1 MNPLPAGARFIA
13 ALVFG
18 CLLPL
23 GLAPFN
29 LWPSAILSVALLG
42 WLLQGLSPK
51 QVFRASLG
59 YGLGLFG
66 VGVSWVF
73 ISMYVHGGE
82 SIYISGLLTALLVG
96 VLALIFALTFSVYGL
111 IKTQSSLK
119 PLLAFPS
126 LWVIVEWI
134 RGWLFTGFPWLYLG
148 NSFIDTWLAG
158 WAPIGGVLL
167 LSFIGAFS
175 GAALVQL
182 LRLPGAGIKAVLP
195 PLFATSLWIAGIPLN
210 QIEWTSLNKPLSVG
224 MIQPALTPS
233 QKWNSDI
240 LYEILIQLRRQSVDL
255 WDSDLLIWPESAIPV
270 PPQDVTPYIDF
281 LDNYASETNTA
292 LITGI
297 PLYAEGRYFNS
308 VMVLGEDEG
317 TYSKRHL
324 VPFGEYIPLED
335 MLRGLIAF
343 FDRPMSSFSA
353 GANDQ
358 PLFEARGTAIA
369 SAICYEIV
377 YQDLVAASAR
387 KAELILTL
395 SNDVW
400 FGDSIAPHQ
409 HLQMARLRA
418 IENRKPVVRSTND
431 GISAI
436 IDHRGQIR
444 YQAPQ
449 FIETTLRGEVTPAS
463 GVTPFSYWRS
473 WPVVLLSFGLF
484 GYFLTTTRRKGKAD
498 GMG

>member
-1 MNPLPAGARFIA
+1 MAKLPARARLFA
-13 ALVFG
+13 ALIFG

-23 GLAPFN
+23 GLAPFHF
-29 LWPSAILSVALLG
+29 WPLAILSVALLC
-42 WLLQGLSPK
+42 WLLRELPLKKVFYTSLS
-51 QVFRASLG
+51 

-66 VGVSWVF
+66 TGISWVF
-73 ISMYVHGGE
+73 ISMYTHGGE
-82 SIYISGLLTALLVG
+82 SIYISGFLTALLVG
-96 VLALIFALTFSVYGL
+96 LLAVIFALTFSVYGL
-111 IKTQSSLK
+111 IKTDSPGK
-119 PLLAFPS
+119 PLLAFPA
-126 LWVIVEWI
+126 LWVLVEWV

-148 NSFIDTWLAG
+148 NAFVDTWLAG

-175 GAALVQL
+175 GAALIQL
-182 LRLPGAGIKAVLP
+182 RQLPKAAISAGAPTIVALSFW
-195 PLFATSLWIAGIPLN
+195 LAAIPLN
-210 QIEWTSLNKPLSVG
+210 KIEWTSPKKPLAVG

-240 LYEILIQLRRQSVDL
+240 LYEILVQLRYQSEDL
-255 WDSDLLIWPESAIPV
+255 WNTDLLIWPESAIPV
-270 PPQDVTPYIDF
+270 PPQDVQPYIDF
-281 LDNYASETNTA
+281 LDNYASETGTA

-297 PLYAEGRYFNS
+297 PLYEGGRYFNS
-308 VMVLGEDEG
+308 VMVLGNDEG

-324 VPFGEYIPLED
+324 VPFGEYIPLEEV
-335 MLRGLIAF
+335 LRGLIAF

-353 GANDQ
+353 GGDNQ
-358 PLFEARGTAIA
+358 PLFTAKGTLIA

-387 KAELILTL
+387 DADLILTL

-436 IDHRGQIR
+436 IDHRGQVTYR
-444 YQAPQ
+444 APQ
-449 FIETTLRGEVTPAS
+449 FIQTTLRGEVTPTS
-463 GVTPFSYWRS
+463 GITPFNYWRS
-473 WPVVLLSFGLF
+473 WPIILFCIGLF
-484 GYFLTTTRRKGKAD
+484 GYFLVTGVKRS
-498 GMG
+498 